1 VLKAL
6 NYRLDSRSFVSN
18 RYTYPRNKEKTL
30 QGRFLVVMGVV
41 EVVVEVVM
49 FKHVV
54 LLNEVKIGGQLEELV
69 LVVVMSA
76 LCHRIF

>member
-1 VLKAL
+1 M
-6 NYRLDSRSFVSN
+6 
-18 RYTYPRNKEKTL
+18 
-30 QGRFLVVMGVV
+30 VVMGVV